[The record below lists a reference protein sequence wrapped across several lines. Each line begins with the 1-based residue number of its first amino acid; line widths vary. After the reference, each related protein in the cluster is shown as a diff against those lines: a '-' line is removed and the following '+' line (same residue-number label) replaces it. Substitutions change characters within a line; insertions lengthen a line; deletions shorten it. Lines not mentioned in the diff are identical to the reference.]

1 MKTTMFVLIS
11 FLLFSS
17 LGFAGG
23 VTKVGTTAAG
33 FLSIDVGARAVS
45 MGGAF
50 VAVAEDATAMYWNAS
65 GIARI
70 EKYTLLFHHTKW
82 LADVSHNYMG
92 VILPVQSIGSFGVNI
107 TSLTMDD
114 MERTTISNPEGTG
127 EYFSVGSYALGLCFA
142 RNLTDRFAIG
152 FNVKYINEQIYHSA
166 ASSVAFDVGTIFN
179 TQFYGLKIGM
189 SITNYG
195 SKMQMQGKDMLT
207 QVDVNEQVAGD
218 NENIN
223 AYLKTDEFDLPLLF
237 RVGVAIDVLKD
248 SENNNLLLAVDALHP
263 NNDTESLNIG
273 AEYAYNN
280 MFFLRGGYN
289 TLFAKHSESGMA
301 LGAGL
306 SINAGNT
313 SVMFDY
319 AYHDFGILNDVQIF
333 SVGLAF

>member
-127 EYFSVGSYALGLCFA
+127 EYFSAGSYALGLCFA

-248 SENNNLLLAVDALHP
+248 SENSNLLLAVDALHP

-273 AEYAYNN
+273 AEYVYNN
-280 MFFLRGGYN
+280 MLFLRGGYN
-289 TLFAKHSESGMA
+289 TLFAKDSESGMA

>member
-1 MKTTMFVLIS
+1 MKTTMFVLIG

-45 MGGAF
+45 MGGAY
-50 VAVAEDATAMYWNAS
+50 VAVAEDATAMYWNTS

-70 EKYTLLFHHTKW
+70 DKFTLLFHHTKW
-82 LADVSHNYMG
+82 LADISHNYMG

-107 TSLTMDD
+107 TSLTMGD
-114 MERTTISNPEGTG
+114 MERTTISNPDGTG
-127 EYFSVGSYALGLCFA
+127 EYFSAGSYAIGLCFA
-142 RNLTDRFAIG
+142 RNLTNRFAIG

-166 ASSVAFDVGTIFN
+166 ASGIAFDVGTIFN
-179 TQFYGLKIGM
+179 TQFYGLRIGM

-207 QVDVNEQVAGD
+207 QVDIDPLLAGN
-218 NENIN
+218 NENLN
-223 AYLKTDEFDLPLLF
+223 SYLKTDEYDLPLLF

-248 SENNNLLLAVDALHP
+248 YEKNNLLLAVDALHP
-263 NNDTESLNIG
+263 NNDTESINIG
-273 AEYAYNN
+273 AEYAFNK

-289 TLFAKHSESGMA
+289 TMFAKDSESGMA

-306 SINAGNT
+306 AINSGNA
-313 SVMFDY
+313 SLKFDY